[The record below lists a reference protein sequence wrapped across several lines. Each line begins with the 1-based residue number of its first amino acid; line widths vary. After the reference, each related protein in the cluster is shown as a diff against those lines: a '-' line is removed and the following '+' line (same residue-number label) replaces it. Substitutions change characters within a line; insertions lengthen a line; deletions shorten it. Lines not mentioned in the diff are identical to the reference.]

1 MSVDYP
7 RLQREL
13 DRWRPE
19 QPDAATRLAAIA
31 AAIEASVAQSETR
44 RARLPDLTVPENLP
58 IAARSAEIVA
68 AIQQHRVLIVVGETG
83 SGKTTQLP
91 KLCLKAGRGLRGW
104 IGCTQPRR
112 IAARSMARRLA
123 QELNSAPGQLVGS
136 AVRFSDEAPP
146 QTLVKFMTD
155 GILLAETQSDRDLRR
170 YDTILI
176 DEAHER
182 SLNIDFLLGYLKRL
196 LARRPDLKLIVASAT
211 IDTERFTSYF
221 DGAPVIRVEGR
232 AYPVEVRWRPISG
245 DREERSDIGLHAAI
259 ADAVE
264 EYWRED
270 PQGDVLV
277 FLPGEREIRDVH
289 QALEKHGFRHT
300 EILPLYARLSAAAQD
315 RVFAPGT
322 SRRIVLATNVA
333 ETSITVPRIRCV
345 IDSGLARVNRYSQR
359 AKVQRLQIEPI
370 SQAAAQQ
377 RAGRAGRTAPGVCIR
392 LYDEQDYARRA
403 PYTDPELLRSQ
414 LAGVILRMLDLGLG
428 DPLAFPFLD
437 PPGERAVRDGYA
449 LLAELGA
456 LDERRQLSAVGRE
469 MARLPIDVRLA
480 RFLVA
485 ARERGVLDDALVIAA
500 GLSVQDPR
508 ERPPAAE
515 ALADAAHRAFV
526 HEKSDLLTL
535 LQLWQAFDHAFE
547 ELTQSQLRAWCK
559 ERFLSFLRLREWREL
574 HRQLLLICRE
584 RGWRQ
589 ESATAESP
597 LTDARAYEA
606 LHRAFLSAYATQV
619 ARKDERQR
627 YRGPRGRRLAI
638 FPGSGQ
644 AKVQPNWIVAAQLL
658 ETQKLY
664 ALHVAR
670 IEPGWIEAAAKHLV
684 TKRHYDPS
692 WDARAGRAVGFEDVL
707 LFGLPIVER
716 RRIAYAPVDPVAARQ
731 LFVRHQL
738 VHGEGPAR
746 HPVLAANARVRA
758 AAQAKEDKLRRRGL
772 ILDDEALARWFDER
786 CPTEILDSQQLLA
799 WLRRASPAE
808 QDRIRLTLDDL
819 LVPEA
824 RSDERAEFPDELAI
838 EGARLT
844 LSYAFAP
851 GGERDGVIVR
861 VPLAALPALTP
872 AMVEWLIPGWRGERA
887 ALLIKSL
894 PKALRR
900 HVVPAPDYARAFLEA
915 TPPAQ
920 APFPEALAAFLT
932 RVSGVEIRATDFDPS
947 GLPPYLR
954 PLIEVIGEGG
964 EVLAA
969 GRDLAALQERC
980 AEAAGA
986 AFAARVDALY
996 QREKLNAWPL
1006 PELPREVR
1014 AAGGARAYPA
1024 LVDVEGTVALRAFA
1038 QSAEAELAHPRGVRR
1053 LLLLRMAEVLR
1064 HETRNCKLSGEAQLA
1079 WGVFASVEA
1088 LRRELV
1094 EAAFDRVLGD
1104 PSQVRSAAGFTAL
1117 EERVRRE
1124 IGPALQALVPR
1135 VDAILKTVKALRA
1148 ALDPPLMG
1156 FAAANLADAREHLA
1170 RLVHPGFLHGLPLAR
1185 LEHYPRY
1192 LEALRRRVD
1201 RLKRDPARDQQ
1212 RLLEVQPFERALE
1225 RLRAAR
1231 PGDPAVDR
1239 LRWQIEEFRVSLF
1252 AQELGTAEP
1261 VSAKRIA
1268 KAMAAL
1274 EAEEQHRTRDPAPDT
1289 R

>member
-1 MSVDYP
+1 
-7 RLQREL
+7 
-13 DRWRPE
+13 
-19 QPDAATRLAAIA
+19 
-31 AAIEASVAQSETR
+31 
-44 RARLPDLTVPENLP
+44 
-58 IAARSAEIVA
+58 
-68 AIQQHRVLIVVGETG
+68 VLIVCGETG

-91 KLCLKAGRGLRGW
+91 KLALKAGQGLRGW

-112 IAARSMARRLA
+112 IAARSVARRLA

-136 AVRFSDEAPP
+136 AVRFADEAPP

-170 YDTILI
+170 YDTII
-176 DEAHER
+176 VDEAHER

-196 LARRPDLKLIVASAT
+196 LARRPDLKLIVTSAT
-211 IDTERFTSYF
+211 IDTARFARHF
-221 DGAPVIRVEGR
+221 DGAPVISVEGR
-232 AYPVEVRWRPISG
+232 GYPVEVRWRPITG
-245 DREERSDIGLHAAI
+245 DREERADTGLQAAI
-259 ADAVE
+259 AGAVE

-277 FLPGEREIRDVH
+277 FLPGEREIRDAH
-289 QALEKHGFRHT
+289 QALEKRGFRHA

-315 RVFAPGT
+315 RVFAPGPG
-322 SRRIVLATNVA
+322 RRIVLATNVA

-392 LYDEQDYARRA
+392 LYDEQEHARRA
-403 PYTDPELLRSQ
+403 AYTDPELLRSQ

-456 LDERRQLSAVGRE
+456 LDERQQLNATGRE

-480 RFLVA
+480 RFLVE
-485 ARERGVLDDALVIAA
+485 ARERGVMADALVIAA

-508 ERPPAAE
+508 ERPPEAE
-515 ALADAAHRAFV
+515 GLADAAHRAFV
-526 HEKSDLLTL
+526 HEKSDVLTL
-535 LQLWQAFDHAFE
+535 VQLWQAYDHAFE
-547 ELTQSQLRAWCK
+547 ELTQSKLREWCK

-574 HRQLLLICRE
+574 HRQLLLVCRE
-584 RGWRQ
+584 RGWK
-589 ESATAESP
+589 EEGALAESP

-606 LHRAFLSAYATQV
+606 LHRAFLAAYATQV

-627 YRGPRGRRLAI
+627 YRGPRGRQLTI

-664 ALHVAR
+664 ALNVAR
-670 IEPGWIEAAAKHLV
+670 IEAGWIEAAARHLV

-692 WDARAGRAVGFEDVL
+692 WDAKAGRAVGFEDVL
-707 LFGLPIVER
+707 LYGLAIVER

-758 AAQAKEDKLRRRGL
+758 EAHAKEEKLRRRGL
-772 ILDDEALARWFDER
+772 IIDDEALARWFDER
-786 CPTEILDSQQLLA
+786 CPAEILDSQQLVA

-808 QDRIRLTLDDL
+808 QARIALKLEDL

-824 RSDERAEFPDELAI
+824 RVDERAEFPDEVAI
-838 EGARLT
+838 EGARLS

-851 GGERDGVIVR
+851 GGDRDGVIVR

-872 AMVEWLIPGWRGERA
+872 ALVEWLIPGWRGERA

-900 HVVPAPDYARAFLEA
+900 NVVPAPDYARAFLEA

-920 APFPEALAAFLT
+920 QPFAEALAAFLA
-932 RVSGVEIRATDFDPS
+932 RVSGTEIRAADFDPS
-947 GLPPYLR
+947 GLPPYLT
-954 PLIEVIGEGG
+954 PLIEVMGEAG
-964 EVLAA
+964 EVLAG
-969 GRDLAALQERC
+969 GRDLAALQERF
-980 AEAAGA
+980 AEAARA

-996 QREKLNAWPL
+996 HRENLSEWPL

-1014 AAGGARAYPA
+1014 AEGGARAYPA
-1024 LVDVEGTVALRAFA
+1024 LVDVDATVALRAYA
-1038 QSAEAELAHPRGVRR
+1038 QPEEAQAAHPRGVRR
-1053 LLLLRMAEVLR
+1053 LLLLRMGEGLR
-1064 HETRNCKLSGEAQLA
+1064 YWMRNLKLSGEAQLA
-1079 WGVFASVEA
+1079 WGVVASVEA

-1104 PSQVRSAAGFTAL
+1104 PADIRTAAAFAAL
-1117 EERVRRE
+1117 EERLRRE
-1124 IGPALQALVPR
+1124 IGPALQALVAR
-1135 VDAILKTVKALRA
+1135 VDAILKAVKGLRA
-1148 ALDPPLMG
+1148 VLDPPLMG
-1156 FAAANLADAREHLA
+1156 YAAANLADAREHLA
-1170 RLVHPGFLHGLPLAR
+1170 RLVHPGFLHGLPLER

-1192 LEALRRRVD
+1192 LEALRLRVD

-1212 RLLEVQPFERALE
+1212 RLLEVQPFQRALD
-1225 RLRAAR
+1225 RLAQARA
-1231 PGDPAVDR
+1231 GDPAVEN
-1239 LRWQIEEFRVSLF
+1239 LRWQIEEFRVSQF

-1268 KAMAAL
+1268 KAIAGL
-1274 EAEEQHRTRDPAPDT
+1274 EGGEKLGTR
-1289 R
+1289 